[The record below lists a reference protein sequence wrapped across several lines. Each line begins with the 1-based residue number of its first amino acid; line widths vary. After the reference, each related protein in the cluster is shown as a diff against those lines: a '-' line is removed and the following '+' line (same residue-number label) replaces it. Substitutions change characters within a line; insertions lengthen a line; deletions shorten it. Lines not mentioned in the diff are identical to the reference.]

1 MTREAR
7 VAVIY
12 YSATGN
18 VHRLA
23 HAVADGAEAEG
34 AEVRVRH
41 VEELASELLISQNQ
55 HWGRHRSE
63 VEDEP
68 VATLDDLEWADGVA
82 FGTPTRFGNVA
93 AQLKQFMDQA
103 GRLWQEGKLADRV
116 GTAFT
121 SSMTT
126 HGGQESTILAL
137 NNTLYHWGMLI
148 LPLGYTASEVFNAGG
163 NPYGTSYTSG
173 KEVRGLMHGRRRS
186 PATRGSASLATPQSS
201 QRPEWATRSAS
212 LDRGRSSSTPQHSGA
227 IPGTDGRDL
236 IDDELGRRAR
246 SRGEERGDA
255 RCGAALARMDDN
267 VPNRRRAGRSRA
279 SLDGACNGLTRVVR
293 TSSRVP
299 PA

>member
-1 MTREAR
+1 MTRGAR

-173 KEVRGLMHGRRRS
+173 KEVRGPDAGAQAVAHYQGQR
-186 PATRGSASLATPQSS
+186 LA
-201 QRPEWATRSAS
+201 RYAAVV
-212 LDRGRSSSTPQHSGA
+212 A
-227 IPGTDGRDL
+227 A
-236 IDDELGRRAR
+236 AR
-246 SRGEERGDA
+246 VGDA
-255 RCGAALARMDDN
+255 FRVRRPGPEQFHAAALGSDSGN
-267 VPNRRRAGRSRA
+267 
-279 SLDGACNGLTRVVR
+279 
-293 TSSRVP
+293 
-299 PA
+299 

>member
-1 MTREAR
+1 MR
-7 VAVIY
+7 I
-12 YSATGN
+12 
-18 VHRLA
+18 
-23 HAVADGAEAEG
+23 
-34 AEVRVRH
+34 RH

-55 HWGRHRSE
+55 YWGRHRAE

-121 SSMTT
+121 ASMTA

-173 KEVRGLMHGRRRS
+173 KEVSGPTNRRSPS
-186 PATRGSASLATPQSS
+186 PATRASALLATRRSPPQPARRVPSMS
-201 QRPEWATRSAS
+201 EDQGRSAS
-212 LDRGRSSSTPQHSGA
+212 RPRRS
-227 IPGTDGRDL
+227 
-236 IDDELGRRAR
+236 DE
-246 SRGEERGDA
+246 
-255 RCGAALARMDDN
+255 
-267 VPNRRRAGRSRA
+267 
-279 SLDGACNGLTRVVR
+279 VV
-293 TSSRVP
+293 
-299 PA
+299 

>member
-1 MTREAR
+1 MRRSAH

-23 HAVADGAEAEG
+23 HALAEGAEAEG
-34 AEVRVRH
+34 AEVRLRH
-41 VEELASELLISQNQ
+41 VEELASEMLISQNQ
-55 HWGRHRSE
+55 YWGRHRAE

-116 GTAFT
+116 GTSFT
-121 SSMTT
+121 ASMTV

-137 NNTLYHWGMLI
+137 NNTLYHWGMVI
-148 LPLGYTASEVFNAGG
+148 LPLGYTVSEVFAAGG

-173 KEVRGLMHGRRRS
+173 KTVAGPDAKALAAARYQGQRLARFAAVIAAARDEDAFRVRR
-186 PATRGSASLATPQSS
+186 P
-201 QRPEWATRSAS
+201 RPERFHA
-212 LDRGRSSSTPQHSGA
+212 
-227 IPGTDGRDL
+227 
-236 IDDELGRRAR
+236 
-246 SRGEERGDA
+246 
-255 RCGAALARMDDN
+255 AALAAERD
-267 VPNRRRAGRSRA
+267 S
-279 SLDGACNGLTRVVR
+279 
-293 TSSRVP
+293 
-299 PA
+299 